1 MVRLSLFSLIF
12 LITMAGCTT
21 QRHYWSKPGGFNQ
34 AQFSADEL
42 ECVAV
47 ARRLGTYYGGH
58 GDNPHWISC
67 MQSKGWVIQKS
78 ETVLIPLF

>member
-1 MVRLSLFSLIF
+1 MEKLGLLSLVF
-12 LITMAGCTT
+12 LMAISGCTT
-21 QRHYWSKPGGFNQ
+21 QQHYWTKPGGFTQ
-34 AQFSADEL
+34 AQFSGDEL

-58 GDNPHWISC
+58 GDNPHWKSC

-78 ETVLIPLF
+78 KTVAIPLF